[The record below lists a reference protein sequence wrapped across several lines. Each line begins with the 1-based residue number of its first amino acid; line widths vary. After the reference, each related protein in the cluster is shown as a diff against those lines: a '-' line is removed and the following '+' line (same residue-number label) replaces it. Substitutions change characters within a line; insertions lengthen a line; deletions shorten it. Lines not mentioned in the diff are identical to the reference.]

1 MRMTGV
7 VLGTAAL
14 ALAACAPAMQGGAAA
29 SESTVRNAQGQS
41 VGTLRVEPVG
51 QGTRVV
57 LRVMGMPPGA
67 HGTHLHAVG
76 RCDAPG
82 FTTAGGHWNPTGRQ
96 HGLRNPQ
103 GAHLGDLPNLVVA
116 ADGTGELT
124 ATIPVPYVPGAG
136 SMLDP
141 DGTALVVHATA
152 DDQVTDP
159 SGNSGARIAC
169 AVVGAAG

>member
-1 MRMTGV
+1 MRVTGV
-7 VLGTAAL
+7 VLGTVL

-29 SESTVRNAQGQS
+29 SESVLRNAQGQS
-41 VGTLRVEPVG
+41 VGTLRVEPVS
-51 QGTRVV
+51 QGTRVT
-57 LRVMGMPPGA
+57 LRVTGMPPGT
-67 HGTHLHAVG
+67 HGAHLHAVG
-76 RCDAPG
+76 RCDAPE
-82 FTTAGGHWNPTGRQ
+82 FTSAGSHWNPTSRQ

-116 ADGTGELT
+116 ANGTGTLT
-124 ATIPVPYVPGAG
+124 ATVPVPYVPGAG

-141 DGTALVVHATA
+141 DGTALVVHAAA

-169 AVVGAAG
+169 AVVGAGA

>member
-1 MRMTGV
+1 MTGV

-14 ALAACAPAMQGGAAA
+14 AMAACAPAMQGGMAA

-51 QGTRVV
+51 QGTRVM
-57 LRVMGMPPGA
+57 LRVMGMPPGT

-76 RCDAPG
+76 RCDAPD
-82 FTTAGGHWNPTGRQ
+82 FTTAGGHWNPTNRQ

-116 ADGTGELT
+116 ADGTGTLT
-124 ATIPVPYVPGAG
+124 ATVPVPYVPGAG

-141 DGTALVVHATA
+141 DGTALVIHATA

-169 AVVGAAG
+169 AVVGAAS